1 MAGFGSPCGACKFL
15 RRKCVAG
22 CVFAPYFRDEQ
33 GAAHFAAIHKVFGA
47 SNVGKLLMHLPLP
60 DRFQAAI
67 TISYEAQAR
76 LQNPIYGC
84 VAHIFALQQQILN
97 LQAQVASLEAQTS
110 KGLNATA
117 INPPPPSHPHPQQV
131 NPYNAFQPHQSQ
143 HSSHGFFINQTLG
156 VAEMTTPSMDVEHS
170 MNGIDPDFEMIGE
183 DLLCPFGNEDF
194 NCLDI
199 QDSFWKSTYQGM
211 EERLNF

>member
-22 CVFAPYFRDEQ
+22 CVFAPYFLHEH
-33 GAAHFAAIHKVFGA
+33 GAAHFAAVHKVFGA
-47 SNVGKLLMHLPLP
+47 SNVAKLLMHLPLA
-60 DRFQAAI
+60 DRSEAAV

-84 VAHIFALQQQILN
+84 VAHIFTLQQQILN

-110 KGLNATA
+110 QGLSAAAAVNL
-117 INPPPPSHPHPQQV
+117 PPHHPQQV
-131 NPYNAFQPHQSQ
+131 NPCNTFQPHESQ
-143 HSSHGFFINQTLG
+143 HFHGFVDQALG
-156 VAEMTTPSMDVEHS
+156 EAEMITPSLMDVEHC
-170 MNGIDPDFEMIGE
+170 MNHVGPNLEMISE
-183 DLLCPFGNEDF
+183 DLLFPFGSEDTD
-194 NCLDI
+194 CLDF
-199 QDSFWKSTYQGM
+199 QDNFWKSAYQEV